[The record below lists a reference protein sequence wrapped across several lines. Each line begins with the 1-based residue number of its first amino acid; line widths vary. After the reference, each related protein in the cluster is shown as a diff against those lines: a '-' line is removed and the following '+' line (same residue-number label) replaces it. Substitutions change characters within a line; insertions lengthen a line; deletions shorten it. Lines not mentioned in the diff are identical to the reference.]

1 MVWRGRVAPKD
12 RILSCLPYL
21 LPLIEVYGFGQIF
34 SFILPAI
41 LRQLIG
47 WLYLPIYPVMLLYG
61 YVSQF
66 VPFFGFILFFVL
78 YLLVVR
84 NEKLAHFLRFHTM
97 QALMLSIFVS
107 LCVLILEL
115 LGILRIPDVL
125 SSLASP
131 VIPVVSAPILVVLLV
146 GAIFLAVVG
155 SCIYSIVQAVRGMY
169 AEIPVISE
177 AAYGQT
183 R

>member
-1 MVWRGRVAPKD
+1 MAWRGRTALKD

-21 LPLIEVYGFGQIF
+21 LPLIEVYGFGLLF
-34 SFILPAI
+34 SLILPAI
-41 LRQLIG
+41 FQQLIT
-47 WLYLPIYPVMLLYG
+47 WLYLPLYPVMLLYG

-84 NEKLAHFLRFHTM
+84 NEKLIHFLRFHTM
-97 QALMLSIFVS
+97 QALMLSIVAS
-107 LCVLILEL
+107 LFAAILEL
-115 LGILRIPDVL
+115 LGLLRIPNVF

-131 VIPVVSAPILVVLLV
+131 IIPAASAPILVVLLV
-146 GAIFLAVVG
+146 GAIFLVVVA
-155 SCIYSIVQAVRGMY
+155 SCIYSIVQALRGMY
-169 AEIPVISE
+169 AEIPIISE
-177 AAYGQT
+177 AVYGQT